1 MSYSLKKVQSGPSRE
16 GKSFYA
22 QLYCE
27 DKKICDLED
36 HGDGGMSRIRYDSP
50 ALEKKHTKPLRDWLI
65 ARNYWLAKMPVS
77 KIDEERI
84 FQALEE
90 IYDYNKASKKGILFI
105 EKFFEDRFD
114 QREAIIKGQSL
125 DDKGLMTELVK
136 KYPKGFVWV
145 ISEGKFV
152 PVKEVLKNL
161 K

>member
-27 DKKICDLED
+27 DKKIGDLEV
-36 HGDGGMSRIRYDSP
+36 HGDGGASRIRYDSR
-50 ALEKKHTKPLRDWLI
+50 ALEKEHTKPLRDWLI

-77 KIDEERI
+77 KINEERI
-84 FQALEE
+84 FEALET
-90 IYDYNKASKKGILFI
+90 IHDYNKASKKGILFI
-105 EKFFEDRFD
+105 EKFFEDRFE

-125 DDKGLMTELVK
+125 EDKGLMKELVK
-136 KYPKGFVWV
+136 KYPNGFVWV
-145 ISEGKFV
+145 LAEGKFI